1 MHCCYIQIPGTVQFV
16 HPLHNLS
23 VVAYNAKLLEGVPL
37 KAATLAPPAPRPKAT
52 ATAATAA
59 AGASAAAEGLQA
71 MERDFLANSS
81 SGNDNDKKRGAARAV
96 YKDAARAQ
104 SAAQADCD
112 DDDDDNNNSCSS
124 SSGSGSSNGSGNG
137 KTNKASNNKKGLT
150 LVSLLGNQRAGTQL
164 TSKPVKKS
172 RVSQGQPVS
181 YSHPPR
187 FTESNLDAFALEG
200 SSQVLP

>member
-1 MHCCYIQIPGTVQFV
+1 
-16 HPLHNLS
+16 
-23 VVAYNAKLLEGVPL
+23 
-37 KAATLAPPAPRPKAT
+37 
-52 ATAATAA
+52 
-59 AGASAAAEGLQA
+59 

-81 SGNDNDKKRGAARAV
+81 SDNDNDKKRGAARAV

-124 SSGSGSSNGSGNG
+124 SSGSSRSNGSGNG

>member
-1 MHCCYIQIPGTVQFV
+1 
-16 HPLHNLS
+16 
-23 VVAYNAKLLEGVPL
+23 
-37 KAATLAPPAPRPKAT
+37 
-52 ATAATAA
+52 
-59 AGASAAAEGLQA
+59 

-124 SSGSGSSNGSGNG
+124 SSGGSSNGSGNG

>member
-1 MHCCYIQIPGTVQFV
+1 
-16 HPLHNLS
+16 
-23 VVAYNAKLLEGVPL
+23 
-37 KAATLAPPAPRPKAT
+37 
-52 ATAATAA
+52 
-59 AGASAAAEGLQA
+59 

-124 SSGSGSSNGSGNG
+124 SSGSSSSGSGNG